1 MSRGRPAAA
10 NYNDEEKDMKGKLTA
25 RQRHAT
31 AVRVRPAAVV
41 RASHMAFGAC
51 VAAVLL
57 ATANLTAGAAWG
69 ATGGVPGTGL
79 WAFNP
84 AADSE
89 GNHCF
94 TPEGVDVN
102 ELLGVSEH
110 LVAPGEP
117 CGPVGAGEFYVP
129 ASPASSWAT
138 NTSWEVVPDD
148 YTPAAATPVADFL
161 SKVIS
166 MTFVIDSGTRRARSY
181 RFRAQDVATVVRER
195 DLFPVSGDDELL
207 FVSFLAKLP
216 PLPPGD
222 HTYDAFVEMSAR
234 SCDGLGIREGE
245 TGAINCLTAGT
256 TQICRVHF
264 TVAAPASK
272 PGV

>member
-1 MSRGRPAAA
+1 
-10 NYNDEEKDMKGKLTA
+10 MKSKLTG
-25 RQRHAT
+25 RRR
-31 AVRVRPAAVV
+31 RVTGGGMRRAAVL
-41 RASHMAFGAC
+41 RGSQMAFGAC
-51 VAAVLL
+51 LVAVLL
-57 ATANLTAGAAWG
+57 ATASLTAGAAWG
-69 ATGGVPGTGL
+69 ATGSVPGTGG
-79 WAFNP
+79 WSFNP
-84 AADSE
+84 AGDSE

-129 ASPASSWAT
+129 ASPASSWAA

-148 YTPAAATPVADFL
+148 YTPAAATPVEDFL
-161 SKVIS
+161 SKLIS
-166 MTFVIDSGTRRARSY
+166 VTFVIDPGTRRARSY

-195 DLFPVSGDDELL
+195 DLFPLSGNDELL

-245 TGAINCLTAGT
+245 PGLINCVPAGT
-256 TQICRVHF
+256 TQICRVDF
-264 TVAAPASK
+264 TVATPASK
-272 PGV
+272 PRV